1 MSCTEKAVMTALETL
16 NDPRVGES
24 IVATG
29 IVEAIDINNDDVSIT
44 LRHPESEDFEHQA
57 LAVAIKR
64 HITNLEDVH
73 SVSVSW
79 EKPEPAY
86 QDVIHHGRDGISLN
100 VLSETDTCMGT
111 GVASDI
117 GYDEFGPDQILS
129 PELDIPNEEWE
140 GFPKVLQW
148 DIDPT
153 NSDYESGESTVSLV
167 DWQFEIWWQK
177 HPSNLMYVA
186 IQAMHED
193 EIDQEGERKHPV
205 GRNVVVNLVYDLNRE
220 SIISVYGTARDFRPF
235 IEAFQIGCSIPIPE
249 GFQQVT
255 TTRPKHQEEI
265 DNS

>member
-1 MSCTEKAVMTALETL
+1 MSCTEKAVRTALDTL
-16 NDPRVGES
+16 KDPKVGES
-24 IVATG
+24 ILGSGIIESIAVNDGNVA
-29 IVEAIDINNDDVSIT
+29 VT
-44 LRHPESEDFEHQA
+44 LRHPTTEDFEHQA
-57 LAVAIKR
+57 LSGAIKR
-64 HITNLEDVH
+64 EVAKIETVQT
-73 SVSVSW
+73 VSVSW
-79 EKPEPAY
+79 DKPEPAY

-111 GVASDI
+111 GIASDI

-140 GFPKVLQW
+140 GFPRVLQW

-153 NSDYESGESTVSLV
+153 NAEYESGESTVSLV

-177 HPSNLMYVA
+177 HPSELMYVA

-193 EIDQEGERKHPV
+193 DIDQESERKHPV
-205 GRNVVVNLVYDLNRE
+205 CRFVVVNLVYDLSRE
-220 SIISVYGTARDFRPF
+220 SVISIYGTARDFRPF

-255 TTRPKHQEEI
+255 TTRPKHQET
-265 DNS
+265 DNA